1 MASRG
6 VNKVILVGNL
16 GQDPEVR
23 YMPNGGAVAN
33 ITLATSESWRD
44 KATGEQKEK
53 TEWHRVVLF
62 GKLAEVAG
70 EYLKKGSQVYIEGAL
85 QTRKWTDQAGVEK
98 YTTEV
103 VVNVGGTMQMLGGR
117 ASGGAPA
124 GGGQPSA
131 GGQQGGWG
139 QPQWRSAISSRCA
152 KQRASTEQRTPN
164 GFRRRYPVLIHCL
177 RASTFRTTKSP
188 ERGFLLCSVYYFQC
202 LTLSPPHQTLICP
215 DGMSLSPLTPA
226 PPLRQ
231 SNWRRPGSFRRYRS
245 PQATGV
251 CRCRRAA
258 GRCRWR

>member
-44 KATGEQKEK
+44 KQTGETKEK

-70 EYLKKGSQVYIEGAL
+70 EYLRKGSQVYIEGAL

-117 ASGGAPA
+117 QGGGAGAPA
-124 GGGQPSA
+124 GGG
-131 GGQQGGWG
+131 GQGNNNGWG
-139 QPQWRSAISSRCA
+139 QPQQPQGGSNNQFSGGQQSRPQQPQQNNA
-152 KQRASTEQRTPN
+152 PANNE
-164 GFRRRYPVLIHCL
+164 
-177 RASTFRTTKSP
+177 
-188 ERGFLLCSVYYFQC
+188 
-202 LTLSPPHQTLICP
+202 PPMDFDDDIP
-215 DGMSLSPLTPA
+215 
-226 PPLRQ
+226 
-231 SNWRRPGSFRRYRS
+231 F
-245 PQATGV
+245 
-251 CRCRRAA
+251 
-258 GRCRWR
+258 